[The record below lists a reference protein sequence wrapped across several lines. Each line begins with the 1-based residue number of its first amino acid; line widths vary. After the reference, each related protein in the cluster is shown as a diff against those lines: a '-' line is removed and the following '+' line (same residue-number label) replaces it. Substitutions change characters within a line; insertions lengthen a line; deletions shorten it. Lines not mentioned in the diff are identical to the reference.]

1 MISLRSFRSHSIASH
16 YSFDE
21 CDSFRVH
28 YRVIQVSN
36 LSKAYGTQVI
46 FDNVGFT
53 VNEGERIGLVGR
65 NGHGKT
71 TLLRMITGEE
81 RPDAGVITVPSNY
94 TVGYLSQ
101 HLVFS
106 EDTVLK
112 EACLSLRPS
121 EDGRDESYKAETILM
136 GLGFSAEDFPRHPLD
151 LSGGYQ
157 VRLNLAKLLV
167 SEPNL
172 LLLDEP
178 TNYLDIVSI
187 RWLTKFLKSWRGEFI
202 LITHDREFM
211 DSVTTHTMGI
221 HRTKI
226 RKIAGPTYKL
236 YQQILME
243 EEIHEQTRVNEE
255 KKRKEIEQFINRFR
269 AQATRARAVQSKI
282 KALQRKERLEKMSGV
297 KDLEFAFVAAPFT
310 GKSLMEARD
319 ISFSFT
325 QEGPPLIE
333 GLNLTIGKRD
343 RIAVIGKNGKGKT
356 TLLNLLAGELQ
367 PFTGEVLHH
376 SQLRLAYFGQTNI
389 QRLSPDKTVEEE
401 ILDVQ
406 PDSHRNAARTICGI
420 MMFEGDRALKK
431 VSVLSGGEKSRV
443 LLGKLIV
450 SPANLLLLDEPTNHL
465 DMESVD
471 SLLEA
476 LEAFEGAVVIVT
488 HSEMILHALSTR
500 LIVFD
505 DDRVKVFEGTY
516 QDFLERDGWKDESL
530 EAILSKQNGYRK
542 GEGTDKKELRR
553 MKAELIDR
561 RSRIL
566 VPLQTRIVEVEETIT
581 RLEEG
586 MAQDT
591 QALVDASVKGDG
603 ESIKRLSKSIHESR
617 GKIDT
622 LFDELETLTSKLEAQ
637 SREFEERLASLKATG
652 G

>member
-1 MISLRSFRSHSIASH
+1 
-16 YSFDE
+16 
-21 CDSFRVH
+21 
-28 YRVIQVSN
+28 
-36 LSKAYGTQVI
+36 
-46 FDNVGFT
+46 
-53 VNEGERIGLVGR
+53 
-65 NGHGKT
+65 
-71 TLLRMITGEE
+71 
-81 RPDAGVITVPSNY
+81 ITVPSNY

-101 HLVFS
+101 YLMFR
-106 EDTVLK
+106 EDTVLR

-136 GLGFSAEDFPRHPLD
+136 GLGFSKEDFPRHPLD

-187 RWLTKFLKSWRGEFI
+187 RWLTKFLKSWKGEFI

-226 RKIAGPTYKL
+226 KKIAGPTHKL
-236 YQQILME
+236 YHQILME
-243 EEIHEQTRVNEE
+243 EEVYEQTRLNEE

-282 KALQRKERLEKMSGV
+282 KALQKKERLEKMSDV
-297 KDLEFAFVAAPFT
+297 KDLEFTFVPAPFT
-310 GKSLMEARD
+310 GKSLIEVRD

-367 PFTGEVLHH
+367 PLTGEVLHH
-376 SQLRLAYFGQTNI
+376 SQLRFGYFGQTNI
-389 QRLSPDKTVEEE
+389 QRLSPGKTAEEE
-401 ILDVQ
+401 ILDAQ
-406 PDSHRNAARTICGI
+406 LEYQRNAARTICGI

-443 LLGKLIV
+443 LLGRLIV
-450 SPANLLLLDEPTNHL
+450 SPSNLLLLDEPTNHL

-488 HSEMILHALSTR
+488 HSEMILGALATR

-516 QDFLERDGWKDESL
+516 QDFLERDGWKDEND
-530 EAILSKQNGYRK
+530 EAALIRQSV
-542 GEGTDKKELRR
+542 DKKGGATDRKELKRL
-553 MKAELIDR
+553 KAELIDN
-561 RSRIL
+561 RSRVL

-581 RLEEG
+581 QLEHR

-603 ESIKRLSKSIHESR
+603 ESIKRLSRSIHECR
-617 GKIDT
+617 GKIDV
-622 LFDELETLTSKLEAQ
+622 LFNELEALTNKLDAQ
-637 SREFEERLASLKATG
+637 SREFEERLESLKTAG